1 MKAPPFSAGRDWSW
15 RSRALRGVLYQV
27 IAVVVLALVVWF
39 VAGNTLD
46 NMRMRGIQSGFGF
59 LPQTAGFGIGE
70 SVLDYDASRSYG
82 RAFAV
87 GISNT
92 LRVAVVGIFF
102 ATMIGTLIGIGRL
115 SANFLVR
122 QLCAAYVE
130 VFRNVPLL
138 VQLFMWYFVLTA
150 LLPPVSDALQPAAGV
165 YLSQG
170 GLQFPIPDWG
180 HAQLWVTLG
189 FVIGCAAAW
198 IYHRWAMHERQR
210 TGRARILQWPT
221 VGLLIATGP
230 LLGWLAGGAP
240 TAIDRPEPGD
250 FNISGGGALTPEY
263 MTLLIGLTLYT
274 AAFIAEI
281 VRGGMLSVPAG
292 QTEAA
297 RALGLS
303 RGYIL
308 RLVVLPQALRVI
320 VPPLTSQYLNLTKN
334 SSLAVAIGYPDLVS
348 VSNTI
353 LNQTGRAVE
362 CIFIIMAVYLTLS
375 LLTAGIMNWYN
386 RRVAIKER

>member
-1 MKAPPFSAGRDWSW
+1 MASQSHRVRDWSW
-15 RSRALRGVLYQV
+15 RSRAVRGVLYQI
-27 IAVVVLALVVWF
+27 IAVVVLVLAVWF
-39 VAGNTLD
+39 VAGNTLE
-46 NMRMRGIQSGFGF
+46 NMRSRGIHSGFGF
-59 LPQTAGFGIGE
+59 LSQTAGFGIGE

-87 GISNT
+87 GLVNT

-102 ATMIGTLIGIGRL
+102 ASVIGVLIGIGRL

-130 VFRNVPLL
+130 VFRNIPLL

-150 LLPPVSDALQPAAGV
+150 LLPSAEHALHPLAGV
-165 YLSQG
+165 YLSQS
-170 GLQFPIPDWG
+170 GLQFPIPVWE
-180 HAQLWVTLG
+180 HAHVLAAIGLM
-189 FVIGCAAAW
+189 IGCIAAW
-198 IYHRWAMHERQR
+198 CYHRRAERQR
-210 TGRARILQWPT
+210 ERTGQARLLSWPAM
-221 VGLLIATGP
+221 VLLIAGAP
-230 LLGWLAGGAP
+230 LIGWLAGGAP
-240 TAIDRPEPGD
+240 IALDRPEPGD

-297 RALGLS
+297 RAIGLS
-303 RGYIL
+303 RSHIL

-320 VPPLTSQYLNLTKN
+320 IPPLTSQYLNLTKN

-348 VSNTI
+348 VSSTI
-353 LNQTGRAVE
+353 LNQTGRALE
-362 CIFIIMAVYLTLS
+362 CIFIIMMVYLTLS

-386 RRVAIKER
+386 RRVAIKE